1 MQTAFPRE
9 HGFGTKTAVIWL
21 LLLLAVAVGGCSSTA
36 NQPSD
41 GRFHAADAEI
51 VFDAGFSYIQ
61 DIYIRERDIGEL
73 VLIGLNGLRRID
85 PALAAVR
92 QDRNGPIS
100 LVVSGEVVLAENM
113 DAAADAATWARL
125 AGRMV
130 TAGQSRSEH
139 LRAASAEEI
148 YTAVFESVANQL
160 DPYTRY
166 SSAEVAREERAKR
179 EGFGGIGVSL
189 KPHADGAVIAVV
201 KPDQPA
207 AEAGLLPEDRII
219 SVAGEPVAGYA
230 LRRIV
235 DLLRGRV
242 GTPVEVTVR
251 RDARAEPFSVSIERT
266 HIVERTVFS
275 QRDGNFAYIRLTGFN
290 QDTSRE
296 MKEAAE
302 NARDTFGDRLRGLI
316 LDVRGNP
323 GGLLDQAVESA
334 NLFLREGP
342 ILRTRGRHPRSQ
354 QFFDAED
361 GDISGGLPIAVL
373 LDGASASAAEIVA
386 SALQDQGRAIVIG
399 ASSFGKGT
407 VQQVLRLP
415 NDGELILT
423 WASMHAPS
431 GYTLNR
437 FGVLPTICTSKIS
450 DSTAALHR
458 LMAADGSATRHDFE
472 TRRAAGQ
479 TEAFAPETVKS
490 LCPWQP
496 REGKDLDL
504 EIAESV
510 LNQRDLYDKM
520 LALARPS
527 AGS

>member
-1 MQTAFPRE
+1 MQTAFRTVD
-9 HGFGTKTAVIWL
+9 GFKLNTAAIWL
-21 LLLLAVAVGGCSSTA
+21 LLLLAFGAGGCSTSAPT
-36 NQPSD
+36 SE
-41 GRFHAADAEI
+41 GRFQSAAAEV

-92 QDRNGPIS
+92 QNRTGPVS
-100 LVVSGEVVLAENM
+100 LIVSGEIVFSETAEP
-113 DAAADAATWARL
+113 AAEAAVWARL
-125 AGRMV
+125 AARMV
-130 TAGQSRSEH
+130 AAGQTRSER
-139 LRAASAEEI
+139 LQAATAEEI
-148 YTAVFESVANQL
+148 YTAVFESVAGQL

-166 SSAEVAREERAKR
+166 SSADAAREERAKR

-189 KPHADGAVIAVV
+189 KPHADGAVIASV
-201 KPDQPA
+201 KPGQPA
-207 AEAGLLPEDRII
+207 EGAGLLPDDRII
-219 SVAGEPVAGYA
+219 SIAGEPVAGYA

-235 DLLRGRV
+235 GLLRGRV

-251 RDARAEPFSVSIERT
+251 RDARNEPFNVSLNRAR
-266 HIVERTVFS
+266 IVERTVFS
-275 QRDGNFAYIRLTGFN
+275 ERDGDFAYIRLTGFN
-290 QDTSRE
+290 QDSSRE

-302 NARDTFGDRLRGLI
+302 DARASFGGRLRGLI
-316 LDVRGNP
+316 IDVRGNP
-323 GGLLDQAVESA
+323 GGLLDQAVEIA
-334 NLFLREGP
+334 DLFLREGP
-342 ILRTRGRHPRSQ
+342 ILRTKGRHPRSL
-354 QFFDAED
+354 QFFDAEG

-437 FGVLPTICTSKIS
+437 FGVLPTICTSRIS
-450 DSTAALHR
+450 DSTTALRR

-472 TRRAAGQ
+472 TRRAAGRSD
-479 TEAFAPETVKS
+479 APAPEMVKS

-510 LNQRDLYDKM
+510 LNKRDLYDKM